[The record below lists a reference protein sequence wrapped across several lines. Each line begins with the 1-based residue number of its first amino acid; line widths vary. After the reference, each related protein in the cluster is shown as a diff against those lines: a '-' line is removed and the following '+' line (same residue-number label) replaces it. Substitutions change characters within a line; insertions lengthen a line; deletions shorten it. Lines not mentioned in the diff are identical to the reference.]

1 MIEITFDS
9 AVKAMQEAIELKGP
23 KYVYINPDGQEAGAG
38 AMCFYADTVRNAP
51 SCAVGHVLHAHGV
64 SIDDLRMVEM
74 EDSHGALLS
83 LKEDEVL
90 VYENRAMDLL
100 YGIQLMQDRGMTW
113 ADSLAESI
121 RTNS

>member
-23 KYVYINPDGQEAGAG
+23 KYAYVNPNGVETGDG
-38 AMCFYADTVRNAP
+38 AMCFYVDTARNAP

-64 SIDDLRMVEM
+64 SIDDLRGVEM
-74 EDSHGALLS
+74 EDATGALGS
-83 LKEDEVL
+83 LEEDEIL
-90 VYENRAMDLL
+90 VCENRAINLL
-100 YGIQLMQDRGMTW
+100 QDIQYTQDRGMTW

-121 RTNS
+121 QTNS